1 MVPRMWVHSEA
12 SDSEYEISV
21 GQQIYQLG
29 KGEEHK
35 IVSSKDKLEF
45 DSNLA
50 FVYLY
55 ITYLRRDHFQSIMVA
70 ISLPAPKKLH
80 EVSLLTNINPETYK
94 EGDAKKHSSINIAP
108 YIKI

>member
-1 MVPRMWVHSEA
+1 MAPRMWVHSEA

-35 IVSSKDKLEF
+35 IVSSKDKMKF

-55 ITYLRRDHFQSIMVA
+55 ITYLRKKEEREGTQSCPTL
-70 ISLPAPKKLH
+70 SKKRSFS
-80 EVSLLTNINPETYK
+80 EYNGCYFTSSS
-94 EGDAKKHSSINIAP
+94 KKVTWSFTFDQH
-108 YIKI
+108 